1 MDPKLSKIY
10 MNFSGVKD
18 DGDYENMSTQEHG
31 GHEIYLEHNLVCK
44 SYGV

>member
-1 MDPKLSKIY
+1 

-18 DGDYENMSTQEHG
+18 DSDYENMSTQEHG
-31 GHEIYLEHNLVCK
+31 SYEIYLEHNLVCK

>member
-1 MDPKLSKIY
+1 

-31 GHEIYLEHNLVCK
+31 GHEHNLVCK